1 MKICDYGGAPV
12 VNAAGPGQGPE
23 PPEIRQRVGA
33 AVLHAIGLLVR
44 LALRRGL
51 PAEPNVLLVVR
62 GRVTGRPY
70 ETPVALWELRD
81 RRFVQASFGEV
92 GWVRNLPASG
102 EVVIRRG
109 QWSEQVQAVELPPE
123 VAGQLMHDA
132 LAGFRRRR
140 LLHKLL
146 GPTVRPPAAILHLYR
161 LRIDDALADYVAH
174 ARCHAVFELIYSASP
189 GSAPAADRW

>member
-1 MKICDYGGAPV
+1 MNV
-12 VNAAGPGQGPE
+12 AGPGHGPE

-33 AVLHAIGLLVR
+33 VVFHEIGPLVR

-51 PAEPNVLLVVR
+51 PAKPNVLLVVR

-70 ETPVALWELRD
+70 ETPVALWELGD

-92 GWVRNLPASG
+92 GWVRNLRASG
-102 EVVIRRG
+102 EGVIRRG
-109 QWSEQVQAVELPPE
+109 QWSEQVQAIELPPE

-140 LLHKLL
+140 LLRKLL

-174 ARCHAVFELIYSASP
+174 ARSHPVFELIHSASP